1 MSNCGFYE
9 MCQRYHGRAVTVQTK
24 DGGVYRG
31 YIREVDR
38 RQVVIEP
45 IGRPRGLGGF
55 GYGGFGIRGYG
66 FGGYGYGG
74 YQRIALGA
82 IAGIA
87 LLSLFFW

>member
-1 MSNCGFYE
+1 MSSCGFYE
-9 MCQRYHGRAVTVQTK
+9 MCQRYHGRAVMVQTK

-55 GYGGFGIRGYG
+55 GYGGFGFRGYG

-74 YQRIALGA
+74 FYRIALGA

-87 LLSLFFW
+87 LVSLFFW

>member
-1 MSNCGFYE
+1 MSSCGFYE

-66 FGGYGYGG
+66 YGG